1 MPASCLQTDKSSY
14 ALRVVYS
21 LKSHRQVREVIP
33 HFIFNI
39 QMGIQRI
46 TQQIIY
52 SDFLKLTD
60 E

>member
-1 MPASCLQTDKSSY
+1 MPAAWLQTDKSSY

-21 LKSHRQVREVIP
+21 LKSHRQVHEVIL

-39 QMGIQRI
+39 QMAIQRI

>member
-1 MPASCLQTDKSSY
+1 MTASWLQTDKSSY

-21 LKSHRQVREVIP
+21 LKSHRQVHEVIP
-33 HFIFNI
+33 HFIFNV

-46 TQQIIY
+46 TEQIIS